1 MLGKPSFAGKIDAGT
16 TFPVTAD
23 GEVAPND
30 PTTVP
35 AAVGDAEES
44 PNIFLRKVVF
54 TLGAITSALLPGV
67 VVTAVAV
74 PVSTSPPPPP
84 PRRISFLAA
93 FFAAFSGLGA
103 CFCLAPATYRVVM

>member
-1 MLGKPSFAGKIDAGT
+1 MLGKPSFADEIDAGT
-16 TFPVTAD
+16 AFPATAD

-35 AAVGDAEES
+35 AAVGDVAES
-44 PNIFLRKVVF
+44 PNMFLRNVVF
-54 TLGAITSALLPGV
+54 TFGTVPSALLPGV

-74 PVSTSPPPPP
+74 PGSTSPPPPP
-84 PRRISFLAA
+84 LRISFLAA

>member
-1 MLGKPSFAGKIDAGT
+1 MLGKPSFADEIDAGT
-16 TFPVTAD
+16 AFPATAD

-54 TLGAITSALLPGV
+54 TLGTVPSALLPGV

-74 PVSTSPPPPP
+74 PGSTSPPPPP
-84 PRRISFLAA
+84 LRISFLAA

>member
-16 TFPVTAD
+16 AFPVTAD
-23 GEVAPND
+23 GEGAAND

-35 AAVGDAEES
+35 AAVGDVAER
-44 PNIFLRKVVF
+44 PNIFLRNVVF
-54 TLGAITSALLPGV
+54 TFGAVPSALLPGV

-74 PVSTSPPPPP
+74 PGSPSPPLPPL
-84 PRRISFLAA
+84 RISFLAA
-93 FFAAFSGLGA
+93 FFAAFSGFGA